1 MFKLIGLGAA
11 LMATAAMAQ
20 APNEGSTRIAPGN
33 DDMNEVICI
42 STNTTGSRVN
52 RVRVCR
58 TRQQWVESRQETRKT
73 LERVQSLKTTSGN

>member
-33 DDMNEVICI
+33 DDPNEVICI

-52 RVRVCR
+52 RVRICR
-58 TRQQWVESRQETRKT
+58 TRQHWVESRQETRKSV
-73 LERVQSLKTTSGN
+73 ERVQTFKTTSDN